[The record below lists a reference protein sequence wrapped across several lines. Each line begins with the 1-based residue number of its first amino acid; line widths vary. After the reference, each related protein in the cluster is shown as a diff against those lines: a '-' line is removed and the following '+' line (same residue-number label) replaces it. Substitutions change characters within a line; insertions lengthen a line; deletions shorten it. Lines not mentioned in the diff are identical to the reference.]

1 MNGTMHIR
9 RAPWEAVV
17 SVPDSVRRQTTPPT
31 VTLFE
36 SYGSGAEEIGPRVAE
51 ALGVAYHP
59 QAFTS
64 EQLEQAPDKRA
75 DEGLL
80 SRVFAAMGGSYAAL
94 DGPAVAMAQRDDH
107 ELVLQNTRWVMEAA
121 RSGAVIVGRNGAMIL
136 AKWPGALHVRLD
148 GPLPQRIERAARSN
162 GISLDRA
169 AKRQR
174 REDELRADMSIS
186 LYGWDPREPTRYD
199 LVLNTGTLDVPSSV
213 DIIVHASRVNA
224 GRSAGTS

>member
-17 SVPDSVRRQTTPPT
+17 SVPDSARRQTTPLT

-148 GPLPQRIERAARSN
+148 GPLPQRIERAARTN

-199 LVLNTGTLDVPSSV
+199 LVLNTGTLDVPTSV
-213 DIIVHASRVNA
+213 DIIVHAARVNA

>member
-1 MNGTMHIR
+1 
-9 RAPWEAVV
+9 V
-17 SVPDSVRRQTTPPT
+17 SVPGSARSKVPAPT

-36 SYGSGAEEIGPRVAE
+36 SYGSGAEEIGPRVAD

-59 QAFTS
+59 QAFSS
-64 EQLEQAPDKRA
+64 EQFEQALDRRTDA
-75 DEGLL
+75 GLL

-94 DGPAVAMAQRDDH
+94 DGPSVAMAQRDNH

-121 RSGAVIVGRNGAMIL
+121 RAGAVIVGRNGAMIL
-136 AKWPGALHVRLD
+136 AKWPGAIHVRLD
-148 GPLPQRIERAARSN
+148 GPLPQRIERAARTN

-199 LVLNTGTLDVPSSV
+199 LVLNTGTLDVPTSV
-213 DIIVHASRVNA
+213 DIIVHAARVSA
-224 GRSAGTS
+224 GRTAGTS